1 VLASVGY
8 RASSTIGVRAGAELG
23 YVAKPVRGLDLDEG
37 DLFELGGVW
46 LSASL
51 GVALH
56 LP

>member
-1 VLASVGY
+1 
-8 RASSTIGVRAGAELG
+8 VRGGAELG

-51 GVALH
+51 GVALL